1 MQDPYAG
8 QCECGAVRF
17 RCNAQPLGMYNC
29 HCKGC
34 QAIAGSACMH
44 LVVMRSDMVE
54 IDGQLQQMHPPVAQ
68 DQHGQRWCCALCSKV
83 LFASS
88 TMPDILLIDAAWLAE
103 TGSFKAV
110 AEIWTIDANPADAM
124 DTHIPKVWKS
134 PPLIGQEFV

>member
-1 MQDPYAG
+1 MPHPFTG
-8 QCECGAVRF
+8 QCECAAVRF

-34 QAIAGSACMH
+34 QTIASAAYMR
-44 LVVMRSDMVE
+44 LVVMQSDTVE
-54 IDGQLQQMHPPVAQ
+54 IDGQLQEVRPAIPH
-68 DQHGQRWCCALCSKV
+68 DQHGQRFCCARCGKV

-88 TMPDILLIDAAWLAE
+88 TMPDILLIDASWIGEAE
-103 TGSFKAV
+103 AFV
-110 AEIWTIDANPADAM
+110 PIAEIWTIDANPADVM